1 LLTFNSQHS
10 AFSSSDT
17 KTKAPTIF
25 PLDWRERERETH
37 MDKLAMFKFLVLYNL
52 GTPKI

>member
-1 LLTFNSQHS
+1 LLTFNSQHF

-25 PLDWRERERETH
+25 PLDWRERETH